1 MKLEDIFTFENLYSA
16 HKECRKSKQH
26 KGEVI
31 RFEANLSANI
41 VNMMNEIVTK
51 KYELGGYRKF
61 IVYEPKERL
70 IEAPPYKDRVLIRCF
85 CDVCLKSRI
94 ERKLIYDN
102 AACRKEKGTSFAI
115 HRLESFLRREY
126 FLCKNNEFYF
136 LKCDIKKYFPSINH
150 RILQNLLR
158 EISFSEDE
166 MWMIQKLISNESS
179 LNSIGLPLGNQSSQW
194 FALLYLNKVDHF
206 IKEKLQI
213 KYYIRYM
220 DDMIL
225 IHSDKAYLK
234 YCLEEIKNLCKTGLD
249 LSLNN
254 KTQIGKVKNGIDFLG
269 YCHYLTPTGKVIQKL
284 RNSSRVR
291 LKRHLK
297 TLAKLEN
304 KGLVD
309 EKYIYARKNAYHNH
323 IKDTS
328 ESSRLKLAVI
338 SNFCQKK

>member
-1 MKLEDIFTFENLYSA
+1 MKLEDIFTFKNLYQA
-16 HKECRKSKQH
+16 HKECRKSKQQ

-31 RFEANLSANI
+31 RFEVNLGVNI
-41 VNMMNEIVTK
+41 VNMMNEIIAK

-61 IVYEPKERL
+61 VVFEPKERL
-70 IEAPPYKDRVLIRCF
+70 IEAPPYKDRILIRCF
-85 CDVCLKSRI
+85 CDICLKPKI
-94 ERKLIYDN
+94 ESKLIYDN

-115 HRLESFLRREY
+115 HRLESFLKKEY
-126 FLCKNNEFYF
+126 FTCKNNEFYF
-136 LKCDIKKYFPSINH
+136 LKCDIRKYFPSINH
-150 RILQNLLR
+150 RILQELLK
-158 EISFSEDE
+158 EIGFSEDE
-166 MWMIQKLISNESS
+166 MWMINKLISSESS
-179 LNSIGLPLGNQSSQW
+179 YQTVGLPLGNQSSQW

-206 IKEKLQI
+206 IKEHLRI

-225 IHSDKAYLK
+225 IHSDKEYLR
-234 YCLEEIKNLCKTGLD
+234 YCLKEIENLCSTKLH
-249 LSLNN
+249 LSLNS

-269 YCHYLTPTGKVIQKL
+269 YCHYLTTTGKIVRKL

-309 EKYIYARKNAYHNH
+309 EKYVYTRKNAYHNH
-323 IKDTS
+323 IKNTS
-328 ESSRLKLAVI
+328 ESSRLKWEVI
-338 SNFCQKK
+338 PNFCQKK